1 MSSVVPGSAFG
12 RAAEQSGGAGVPL
25 VMLFERDDAVAV
37 PLLTQLRMAG
47 YDVRAARTP
56 VELFDTLRKHAVA
69 LILVDLGS
77 AAVSRREFWVAL
89 DSQRRGR
96 AIQIVT
102 FRTGVGPRMSEPDLE
117 LSARALADVDLRG
130 ARDYARIVENVR
142 QRVPLNGAG
151 VAESAFIPPL
161 GAAAGNPGIPGYGAS
176 GYGAS
181 SFGAPAHGTPA
192 YGPPGYGPPGVTSG
206 YGLPGYGVPGQP
218 SMVLNAGAQGDM
230 HGGIAGLPGLGGLPT
245 ASPFPAGGAYPPHGA
260 PASNGTGI
268 APSSPF
274 AQPAAANPFAG
285 PASPPPFGG
294 PAFGPSSMFGQ
305 SATPSPGTPG
315 PASSPFAQPYSSNPF
330 GSNPPGSQP
339 SATNPGGASP
349 FASTPAGGGAFG
361 GTAFGGNPLGGN
373 LFGAAF
379 PSANPF
385 GSTPNGS
392 NPFGTNLGNI
402 FGSTPSS
409 ASHPSAPGAPS
420 SRPGTGAPFDPAAA
434 QTMFRTAYGFGGAPA
449 GGAALGMRDA
459 LGAREALGGR
469 DASAMATAA
478 PASEMDPVQ
487 DAWMPPGGEELIGT
501 APLPDRFNER
511 AESPRAAFAAN
522 PYQANPYQANTYQES
537 WPGESL
543 PNRRTE
549 VPLPM
554 TAAALDGFLN
564 DRGTALNAGSLNGA
578 SLNGA
583 SPNGHARAAARDET
597 LPISIPEEALGP
609 TGPLDGQNERALGT
623 VLVEGALLTPR
634 KLEAL
639 QGIRRML
646 GTIGVKAKLGEL
658 ALHFHLLSPDQLLA
672 ALLVSRRLVTPQQIA
687 GLGRVKQ
694 EMAASGMDYDLEALL
709 LMFGILPAEELS
721 QLRAELA

>member
-117 LSARALADVDLRG
+117 LSARALADVISAAHATMPGSSRTCASVCRSM
-130 ARDYARIVENVR
+130 ARAWPSPPSSRRLAPRPAILASLATARRAMVR
-142 QRVPLNGAG
+142 RALARP
-151 VAESAFIPPL
+151 
-161 GAAAGNPGIPGYGAS
+161 
-176 GYGAS
+176 
-181 SFGAPAHGTPA
+181 
-192 YGPPGYGPPGVTSG
+192 
-206 YGLPGYGVPGQP
+206 
-218 SMVLNAGAQGDM
+218 
-230 HGGIAGLPGLGGLPT
+230 PT
-245 ASPFPAGGAYPPHGA
+245 AHPPMALLAMALLAWHPAMAFLAMASLDSHPWGSMRVRKAICTAASPACLAWAACQPRARSPPGGAYPPHGA

-285 PASPPPFGG
+285 PTSPPTIRRPRLR
-294 PAFGPSSMFGQ
+294 PQLHVWPILDS
-305 SATPSPGTPG
+305 SPGTPG

-420 SRPGTGAPFDPAAA
+420 SRPGTGAPLI
-434 QTMFRTAYGFGGAPA
+434 RGGPDVPHGLWLRRAPA

-459 LGAREALGGR
+459 LGARGGAWRARCERHGHGRARQR
-469 DASAMATAA
+469 DGSCAGRLDAA
-478 PASEMDPVQ
+478 
-487 DAWMPPGGEELIGT
+487 
-501 APLPDRFNER
+501 
-511 AESPRAAFAAN
+511 
-522 PYQANPYQANTYQES
+522 
-537 WPGESL
+537 
-543 PNRRTE
+543 
-549 VPLPM
+549 
-554 TAAALDGFLN
+554 
-564 DRGTALNAGSLNGA
+564 
-578 SLNGA
+578 
-583 SPNGHARAAARDET
+583 
-597 LPISIPEEALGP
+597 
-609 TGPLDGQNERALGT
+609 
-623 VLVEGALLTPR
+623 
-634 KLEAL
+634 
-639 QGIRRML
+639 
-646 GTIGVKAKLGEL
+646 
-658 ALHFHLLSPDQLLA
+658 
-672 ALLVSRRLVTPQQIA
+672 
-687 GLGRVKQ
+687 GR
-694 EMAASGMDYDLEALL
+694 
-709 LMFGILPAEELS
+709 
-721 QLRAELA
+721 